1 MSFFGFN
8 TALPGDGPGSGKA
21 KGIFETQDPFAQV
34 RQARK
39 LQAFQD
45 SQDEPYVMFRLTC
58 LIKADK

>member
-1 MSFFGFN
+1 MSFFDFN
-8 TALPGDGPGSGKA
+8 TALPREDPGSKKA

-45 SQDEPYVMFRLTC
+45 SQDEPYVLVQSNC
-58 LIKADK
+58 LDQG

>member
-8 TALPGDGPGSGKA
+8 TTLPRDDPGSGKS

-39 LQAFQD
+39 LQSFQD
-45 SQDEPYVMFRLTC
+45 TQDKPYVMIEWHC
-58 LIKADK
+58 LK

>member
-8 TALPGDGPGSGKA
+8 SALPRDDPGSGKA

-45 SQDEPYVMFRLTC
+45 TQDEPYVLVIHF
-58 LIKADK
+58 A

>member
-8 TALPGDGPGSGKA
+8 TTLPREELGARRS
-21 KGIFETQDPFAQV
+21 KGIFETQDAFAQV

-45 SQDEPYVMFRLTC
+45 TQAEPYVLVSWH
-58 LIKADK
+58 LLDQD